1 MKPEEY
7 KTYEIIFDSYKKVIK
22 KKVKEGEDTT
32 ALENRLL
39 DKQIEFYR
47 KKLIARKKY

>member
-7 KTYEIIFDSYKKVIK
+7 KTYEIIIDSYKTVIK
-22 KKVKEGEDTT
+22 KKIKEGQDTI
-32 ALENRLL
+32 ALEKRLL